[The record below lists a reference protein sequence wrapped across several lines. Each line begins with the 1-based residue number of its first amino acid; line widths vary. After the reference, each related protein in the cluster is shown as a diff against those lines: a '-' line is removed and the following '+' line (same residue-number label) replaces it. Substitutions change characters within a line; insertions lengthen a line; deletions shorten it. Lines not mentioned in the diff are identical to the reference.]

1 MRQDDV
7 RRERG
12 QFCCVPANFAGIG
25 RGPANVD
32 AHVAAD
38 GPSQQRQLLQERP
51 DPGLPF
57 RIVRSCGQ
65 EHADPTDALTLLSA
79 RRERPRDRR
88 AAEQRDERAPLQ
100 LIELHWVA
108 LPAGLQDIELAGIS
122 QRAYAYN
129 ESMRSIL
136 LAMMKSFSCSPL
148 IFLVLNETVA

>member
-65 EHADPTDALTLLSA
+65 EHADPTDALTLLCA
-79 RRERPRDRR
+79 CRKRPRRRR
-88 AAEQRDERAPLQ
+88 AAQKGYERAPLHSITSSARCCKNKGTSRPIALAVLR
-100 LIELHWVA
+100 LITSSNLTGIWKLARFLA
-108 LPAGLQDIELAGIS
+108 LEDAIDI
-122 QRAYAYN
+122 
-129 ESMRSIL
+129 
-136 LAMMKSFSCSPL
+136 
-148 IFLVLNETVA
+148 